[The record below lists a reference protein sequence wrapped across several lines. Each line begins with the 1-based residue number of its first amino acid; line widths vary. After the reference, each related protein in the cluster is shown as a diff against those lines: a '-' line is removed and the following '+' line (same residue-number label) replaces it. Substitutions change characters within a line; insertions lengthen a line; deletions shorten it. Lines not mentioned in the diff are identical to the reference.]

1 MDFASI
7 PFPTLFTSASESI
20 AAAMAKRRRKLA
32 QWRASPAAR
41 LFSPTPPKR
50 VRWPDGTSGTMPS
63 IPHAEWWKQ
72 FDGPQIELTYPTF
85 EDVL

>member
-7 PFPTLFTSASESI
+7 PFPTLFTTASESI

-32 QWRASPAAR
+32 QWLASPAALR
-41 LFSPTPPKR
+41 FPPTPACV
-50 VRWPDGTSGTMPS
+50 VRRSNGIREVRPS
-63 IPHAEWWKQ
+63 IPHAQWRKQ

-85 EDVL
+85 EDVS